1 MVRKLPIDHSSHQA
15 RCDPLI
21 AADLAQLY
29 TSPSHHPPPS
39 SQHPP
44 PSGNHHHQLQQQ
56 QYPGQ
61 YAPMAGQSYPPTPD
75 HYPPPGQNYPPTPD
89 HYPPPVQSH
98 LTSHSVRDPAGG
110 MGYGGM
116 GYDGMG
122 YGGRCGGGMG
132 GGGMGGTL
140 ALDHTDAC
148 SWTESE
154 ASRRTVSSHK
164 MALAASAA
172 LEAKESEAGR
182 LRAKAQRLLR
192 ERSQLASEL
201 EGLQETIG
209 RMERAISRTNE
220 QTAALQ
226 AESARGSHSDLR
238 RHSMQLSSLAKAMRR
253 EKQRRLAARTEMG
266 MLQKQLVKKRAQRD
280 ALALRK
286 TELTSTKEAA
296 RQRQATAEA
305 TLAEAARLRRQAE
318 ACEAQLRTPEHSPR
332 EAAAAM
338 GRRTRELEE
347 ELERL
352 QQAIG
357 RVQFQQQ
364 QQQQQQ
370 QGRAASSPPGP
381 RGDGGCGGGGG
392 GGGGAAA
399 VAAAARTSRQQ
410 ATTERHTERQR
421 LLEAL
426 AAETRGRDQQAAA
439 IAAAI
444 EHWRQAAG
452 RLQAEVRPLRALQA
466 YGPAGAA
473 ELRIEPAGVAED
485 FADGEALLEAAR
497 WHAEARAFAAE
508 ARRVERAQILL
519 QRECDAEREGWR
531 DFREQVSGR
540 FPGAVLGRRCADA
553 EELKRVQASLAQ
565 SRSEA
570 GDLMK
575 SEKTIRLQLEQAGRR
590 LQAMNE
596 MAAEL
601 EAVV

>member
-1 MVRKLPIDHSSHQA
+1 
-15 RCDPLI
+15 
-21 AADLAQLY
+21 
-29 TSPSHHPPPS
+29 
-39 SQHPP
+39 
-44 PSGNHHHQLQQQ
+44 
-56 QYPGQ
+56 
-61 YAPMAGQSYPPTPD
+61 
-75 HYPPPGQNYPPTPD
+75 
-89 HYPPPVQSH
+89 
-98 LTSHSVRDPAGG
+98 
-110 MGYGGM
+110 
-116 GYDGMG
+116 
-122 YGGRCGGGMG
+122 
-132 GGGMGGTL
+132 
-140 ALDHTDAC
+140 
-148 SWTESE
+148 
-154 ASRRTVSSHK
+154 
-164 MALAASAA
+164 
-172 LEAKESEAGR
+172 
-182 LRAKAQRLLR
+182 
-192 ERSQLASEL
+192 
-201 EGLQETIG
+201 
-209 RMERAISRTNE
+209 
-220 QTAALQ
+220 
-226 AESARGSHSDLR
+226 
-238 RHSMQLSSLAKAMRR
+238 
-253 EKQRRLAARTEMG
+253 

-280 ALALRK
+280 ALAQRK
-286 TELTSTKEAA
+286 TELTSAKEAA

-318 ACEAQLRTPEHSPR
+318 ACEAELRTPEHSPR

-370 QGRAASSPPGP
+370 QQAGRAGSSPPGP
-381 RGDGGCGGGGG
+381 RGDGGGGG

-399 VAAAARTSRQQ
+399 VAAAARTSARQQ
-410 ATTERHTERQR
+410 ATNERHTEHQR

-426 AAETRGRDQQAAA
+426 AAETRARDQQAAV

-444 EHWRQAAG
+444 EHWRKAAG
-452 RLQAEVRPLRALQA
+452 RLQAELRPLRALRA
-466 YGPAGAA
+466 YGPTGAA
-473 ELRIEPAGVAED
+473 ELRSEPAGVAED

-508 ARRVERAQILL
+508 TRRVERAQLVL

-540 FPGAVLGRRCADA
+540 FPGALLGRSSSEA
-553 EELKRVQASLAQ
+553 EELERVQASLAQ
-565 SRSEA
+565 SRTEA

-590 LQAMNE
+590 LQAMND